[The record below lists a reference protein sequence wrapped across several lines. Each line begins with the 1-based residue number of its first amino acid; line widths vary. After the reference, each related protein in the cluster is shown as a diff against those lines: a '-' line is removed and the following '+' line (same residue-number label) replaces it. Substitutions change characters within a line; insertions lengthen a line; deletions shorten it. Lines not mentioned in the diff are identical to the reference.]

1 MVTENV
7 KHLNHLSGSPI
18 KENCSLQSKLP
29 QRKYPQQKPSRDG
42 CHEGMKPDQT
52 HLPKSRHDPVNGLHR
67 NGGHGIYRNKYRAY
81 HPQTRGRSFRP
92 VVSGDRRGNFSR
104 ESFRQISGTGNAEI
118 LLRWIRVF
126 ILHHHNKVLILR
138 VFHDGSINDAEIGV
152 EKHFGLREGLEIFR
166 GYVVH
171 AMVQPFLTLTGCH
184 FFMTAWDGG
193 CPENIIRPRWFIVEK
208 FGRPANC
215 GQSVRAS

>member
-1 MVTENV
+1 MVTVFIEIN
-7 KHLNHLSGSPI
+7 I
-18 KENCSLQSKLP
+18 E
-29 QRKYPQQKPSRDG
+29 RI
-42 CHEGMKPDQT
+42 T
-52 HLPKSRHDPVNGLHR
+52 HKQG
-67 NGGHGIYRNKYRAY
+67 
-81 HPQTRGRSFRP
+81 GRSFRP

-138 VFHDGSINDAEIGV
+138 VFHNGSINDAEIGV

-171 AMVQPFLTLTGCH
+171 AMVQAFLTLTGCH
-184 FFMTAWDGG
+184 FFMTAGNGG
-193 CPENIIRPRWFIVEK
+193 CPEDIICLRRLIVEK
-208 FGRPANC
+208 FGRPAIVGSRFVHHDGDGSLLAPMNQVAGRGIADNPVGPTGSPDHVKGAIGC
-215 GQSVRAS
+215 LADTRVTHQFIFTHGRGQV

>member
-1 MVTENV
+1 MVAVFIEIN
-7 KHLNHLSGSPI
+7 I
-18 KENCSLQSKLP
+18 E
-29 QRKYPQQKPSRDG
+29 RI
-42 CHEGMKPDQT
+42 T
-52 HLPKSRHDPVNGLHR
+52 HKQG
-67 NGGHGIYRNKYRAY
+67 
-81 HPQTRGRSFRP
+81 GRSFRP

-138 VFHDGSINDAEIGV
+138 VFHNGSINDAEIGV

-171 AMVQPFLTLTGCH
+171 AMVQAFLTLTGCH

-193 CPENIIRPRWFIVEK
+193 CPENIIRLRWFIVEK
-208 FGRPANC
+208 FGRPAIVGSRFVHHDGNGSLLAPMNQVAGRGIANNPVGPTGSPDHMKGAIGC
-215 GQSVRAS
+215 LADARITHQFIFTHGRGQV

>member
-1 MVTENV
+1 MCFF
-7 KHLNHLSGSPI
+7 LSFAFACFFFNGCFGFLSDIVIASFPHI
-18 KENCSLQSKLP
+18 HMSNLFPLLCLRYSTVFWQCQPCLLIILCFFCEYDKFTHFNANGDTSLTVVAVFIEINIE
-29 QRKYPQQKPSRDG
+29 RI
-42 CHEGMKPDQT
+42 T
-52 HLPKSRHDPVNGLHR
+52 HKQG
-67 NGGHGIYRNKYRAY
+67 
-81 HPQTRGRSFRP
+81 GRSFRP

-171 AMVQPFLTLTGCH
+171 AMVQAFLEDQNV
-184 FFMTAWDGG
+184 FQ
-193 CPENIIRPRWFIVEK
+193 PPI
-208 FGRPANC
+208 
-215 GQSVRAS
+215 SASLMLPS